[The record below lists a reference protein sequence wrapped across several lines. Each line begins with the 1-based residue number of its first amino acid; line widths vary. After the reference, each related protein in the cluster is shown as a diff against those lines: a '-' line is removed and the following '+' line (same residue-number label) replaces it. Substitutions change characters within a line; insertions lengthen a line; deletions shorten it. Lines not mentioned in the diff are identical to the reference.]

1 MKYKVGDKVRVR
13 KWDDMVEEFGEY
25 IESIDIPICSF
36 TKEMREYCGEIVTIK
51 EIKDGNSYYIK
62 EDNEEWYWV
71 DEMFEYVFTESNDS
85 IYAEG
90 TMLKII
96 KTEYGCFGAEGK
108 TGIVTS
114 EVSTHGLESF
124 KKGFNVLVSPDEIWR
139 INVDATVE
147 SIKPM
152 TILSNPKHNDLLDSV
167 IWISSK
173 EKDKRTVEEIREMM
187 KENTTA
193 EAKKRVHPKDEDHL
207 KRVEKIQKKI
217 DYYKRESGFEKI
229 EKVVP
234 GKILNIKIKEGVSTI
249 FGYEGKIV
257 CDERDKFSMEYALY
271 LALAKCDYG
280 KKYTSEGIE
289 KKAGEL
295 KFERCYVNKVEKA
308 EKLLAAMEELEKENA
323 EYEALLEARR
333 QKRWERKQR
342 QMDRR
347 AEKKKAQE
355 EKEREEK
362 IQIQTEAYLRAMK
375 AVKEEE
381 KKEEN
386 VPVEEENNKVE
397 SKPEENM
404 TETTKESTK
413 ESTENTEETAATIE

>member
-13 KWDDMVEEFGEY
+13 QWDDMVKEFGEWAGA
-25 IESIDIPICSF
+25 IDTPECSF
-36 TKEMREYCGEIVTIK
+36 EEEMRLYCGTIVTIK
-51 EIKDGNSYYIK
+51 EVKNNDSYYIE
-62 EDNEEWYWV
+62 EDDKDWFWT
-71 DEMFEYVFTESNDS
+71 DEMFEPYEV
-85 IYAEG
+85 
-90 TMLKII
+90 K
-96 KTEYGCFGAEGK
+96 KTRPVLFNKEAFDRLVKQLNKEPVIFAPKYDMD
-108 TGIVTS
+108 
-114 EVSTHGLESF
+114 
-124 KKGFNVLVSPDEIWR
+124 GFNITTGLMNNI
-139 INVDATVE
+139 A
-147 SIKPM
+147 
-152 TILSNPKHNDLLDSV
+152 
-167 IWISSK
+167 K
-173 EKDKRTVEEIREMM
+173 ETREMV
-187 KENTTA
+187 
-193 EAKKRVHPKDEDHL
+193 KKNIETEIKKKKVHPKDEDHL

-229 EKVVP
+229 EEVVP
-234 GKILNIKIKEGVSTI
+234 KKILNIKIKEGVNTI

-280 KKYTSEGIE
+280 KKYTSKGIE

-295 KFERCYVNKVEKA
+295 KFERS
-308 EKLLAAMEELEKENA
+308 
-323 EYEALLEARR
+323 YEALLEARR

-386 VPVEEENNKVE
+386 VLVKEENTKAE
-397 SKPEENM
+397 TKPEENM
-404 TETTKESTK
+404 TETTKENTK
-413 ESTENTEETAATIE
+413 ESTENTEETAATTE

>member
-13 KWDDMVEEFGEY
+13 QWDDMAKEFGELSRD
-25 IESIDIPICSF
+25 ISIVKVDDNCLF
-36 TKEMREYCGEIVTIK
+36 KNEMKKYCGTVVTIEK
-51 EIKDGNSYYIK
+51 VFNEYKRYFVA
-62 EDNEEWYWV
+62 EDCNNWYWT
-71 DEMFEYVFTESNDS
+71 DEMFENVYYSCADKITKDLQEAYDKVFKS
-85 IYAEG
+85 ILPKY
-90 TMLKII
+90 
-96 KTEYGCFGAEGK
+96 
-108 TGIVTS
+108 
-114 EVSTHGLESF
+114 
-124 KKGFNVLVSPDEIWR
+124 
-139 INVDATVE
+139 
-147 SIKPM
+147 
-152 TILSNPKHNDLLDSV
+152 PKHNDMLDTFTK
-167 IWISSK
+167 IPKGEIK
-173 EKDKRTVEEIREMM
+173 ITAEEIKEMM
-187 KENTTA
+187 KENKTV
-193 EAKKRVHPKDEDHL
+193 EVKKEVHPKDEDHL

-229 EKVVP
+229 EEVVP
-234 GKILNIKIKEGVSTI
+234 EKILNIKIKEGVFTI

-295 KFERCYVNKVEKA
+295 KFERSYVDKVEKA
-308 EKLLAAMEELEKENA
+308 KKLLAAMKELEKENA

-347 AEKKKAQE
+347 AEKKRIQE

-375 AVKEEE
+375 AVKEEGIVAE
-381 KKEEN
+381 
-386 VPVEEENNKVE
+386 
-397 SKPEENM
+397 
-404 TETTKESTK
+404 TE
-413 ESTENTEETAATIE
+413 